1 MNPQHQIDAM
11 AQMREV
17 LHADLMALEVV
28 RSQCAEDFAGGTCR
42 LEATV
47 KVSTLDGPIE
57 VVGDGVGVVDA
68 FFGALQARFAPEHP
82 SISSLRFTSFA
93 VRGLLEE
100 SGDGAGANAHA
111 KVTIG
116 ITNAYGTE
124 FEFTQVT
131 PSVGRS
137 TLQAVA
143 DAVSYFVNSERAY
156 VTMYRALEHY
166 RSEGRADLVAKY
178 TRRLAEM
185 VRNTSYSEVIERMAA
200 ESSERA

>member
-1 MNPQHQIDAM
+1 MNPQHQQDAL

-17 LHADLMALEVV
+17 LHADLLELEVL
-28 RSQCAEDFAGGTCR
+28 RSQSTEDFAGGTCR

-47 KVSTLDGPIE
+47 SASTQEAPFE

-68 FFGALQARFAPEHP
+68 FFGAMQRRFAPEHP
-82 SISSLRFTSFA
+82 SLSSLRFTSFA

-100 SGDGAGANAHA
+100 GGDGARADAHA

-116 ITNAYGTE
+116 ITNSYGTE
-124 FEFTQVT
+124 FEFTRVT

-166 RSEGRADLVAKY
+166 RAEGRADLVAKY
-178 TRRLAEM
+178 TSRLAEM
-185 VRNTSYSEVIERMAA
+185 VRNTSYSEVIERM
-200 ESSERA
+200 RAD